1 MQSWKAVLFLSI
13 ILPVSLF
20 TAFRLTGTF
29 PEPAKI
35 SEVITAAG
43 VAWNMTRPS
52 RTANLNVTTT
62 NFYSDGN
69 LKQTMSVFAAVY
81 SENYPEYPAWNSD
94 YLTLRVRGGANVS
107 DGFICSVKVIFS
119 QIDEKAVVEINMNSE
134 AIELNGCRKDNVRIF
149 GDHTQ
154 TAYFEATA
162 VDQARDCSLG
172 ALVAWVF
179 LDDKTADHGIVAT
192 FETTYFNGT
201 VYKQINI
208 PIFSEV
214 IAG

>member
-1 MQSWKAVLFLSI
+1 
-13 ILPVSLF
+13 
-20 TAFRLTGTF
+20 
-29 PEPAKI
+29 
-35 SEVITAAG
+35 
-43 VAWNMTRPS
+43 
-52 RTANLNVTTT
+52 
-62 NFYSDGN
+62 
-69 LKQTMSVFAAVY
+69 
-81 SENYPEYPAWNSD
+81 
-94 YLTLRVRGGANVS
+94 
-107 DGFICSVKVIFS
+107 
-119 QIDEKAVVEINMNSE
+119 MNSE

-208 PIFSEV
+208 PMFSEV